1 MRALLALGLTV
12 GLGACSSTLSEL
24 PTQMGGL
31 PAGAPERPATPPG
44 YPAVHDM
51 PPPRP
56 NTVLTADEAKK
67 AEDDLAA
74 LRTRQEKAAGTV
86 NATGTTGSIPRDQ
99 QAQQ

>member
-1 MRALLALGLTV
+1 
-12 GLGACSSTLSEL
+12 
-24 PTQMGGL
+24 
-31 PAGAPERPATPPG
+31 
-44 YPAVHDM
+44 M